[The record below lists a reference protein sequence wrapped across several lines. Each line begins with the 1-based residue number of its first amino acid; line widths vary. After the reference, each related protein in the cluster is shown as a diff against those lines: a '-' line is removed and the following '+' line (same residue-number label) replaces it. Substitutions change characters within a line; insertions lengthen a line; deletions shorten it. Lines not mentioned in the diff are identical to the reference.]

1 MREAQCVQLG
11 SKKIRMANDKLS
23 TNWQE
28 THTSYI
34 GVYMNHFVK
43 KFRKYNN
50 DEFIITIA
58 DLNKFIDNGD
68 IILTYL
74 FEQFKQYNFH
84 IEFIGKA
91 DSINQ
96 ICVDYRN
103 ITKNKTDNLQ
113 YQIQDLINIV
123 ELSNKTDIPIVG
135 IFIMKI
141 VAQIIIKTKTL
152 YKAIVLDLDDTL
164 WSGTLSEIGID
175 NIEKRL
181 SSEQGIP
188 FIAFMKFCKI
198 LANELGIFIA
208 ICSRNNSEEVE
219 NAIKKLPESI
229 FPLKNQIDLLIA
241 NNNDKSENIKK
252 IAEELSILSDS
263 IVFIDDNQ
271 IVRDEVR
278 NELPNIFVP
287 EWSNHEDLLTQLIIG
302 CTFDRNDLS
311 LNSKNRRKQYKTI
324 QIERTKNFLPE
335 LSIKIINDDNHI
347 ESNKLYSKSNQFK
360 FSGNDDNFERNAKS
374 FYFDIYRENGENLG
388 ICSAITYTT
397 TEDTLV
403 VTNWAVSC
411 RYFQIGVEEFILLYL
426 AKVADNKKIVII
438 YQQSEYNSKIKELL
452 KKYADVFKKNGQ
464 GNTIK
469 LEFTEVKI
477 NNIKNNTRLKEINY
491 G

>member
-1 MREAQCVQLG
+1 
-11 SKKIRMANDKLS
+11 MANDKLG
-23 TNWQE
+23 TNWQKIY
-28 THTSYI
+28 TSYI

-58 DLNKFIDNGD
+58 DLNKFIDND
-68 IILTYL
+68 DEILIYL
-74 FEQFKQYNFH
+74 FEQFKQNNFH

-96 ICVDYRN
+96 ISVDYRN
-103 ITKNKTDNLQ
+103 ITKNKADNLK

-123 ELSNKTDIPIVG
+123 ELSTKTDISIVG

-141 VAQIIIKTKTL
+141 IAQIIIKTKTL
-152 YKAIVLDLDDTL
+152 YKAIVLDLDDTI

-181 SSEQGIP
+181 SSVQGIP
-188 FIAFMKFCKI
+188 FIAFMKFCKT

-208 ICSRNNSEEVE
+208 ICSRNNYDEVE
-219 NAIKKLPESI
+219 NSIKNLSENI
-229 FPLKNQIDLLIA
+229 FPLKYQIDYLVA

-252 IAEELSILSDS
+252 IAEKLSILPDS

-278 NELPNIFVP
+278 NKLPNIFVP
-287 EWSNHEDLLTQLIIG
+287 EWSNHEDLLTQLIVG
-302 CTFDRNDLS
+302 CILDRNDLS

-324 QIERTKNFLPE
+324 QIKRTKNFLPE
-335 LSIKIINDDNHI
+335 LSIKIINDENHI
-347 ESNKLYSKSNQFK
+347 ESSKLFSKSNQFK
-360 FSGNDDNFERNAKS
+360 FSGNDDNFDCNAKS
-374 FYFDIYRENGENLG
+374 VHFDIYRENGENLG

-397 TEDTLV
+397 TDYTFIII
-403 VTNWAVSC
+403 NWAMSC

-426 AKVADNKKIVII
+426 KQIANRRKISIN
-438 YQQSEYNSKIKELL
+438 YQQTEYNSKVEELL
-452 KKYADVFKKNGQ
+452 QKYSNVFKNNVKDN
-464 GNTIK
+464 NIII
-469 LEFTEVKI
+469 EFAEDTI
-477 NNIKNNTRLKEINY
+477 NNIKDNTRLKKV
-491 G
+491 